1 MAKLRVEEKKY
12 RVTRKNTQVK
22 VNKKVYKTDET
33 FTAKEERVKSLLQ
46 SKYIEEVTN
55 G

>member
-1 MAKLRVEEKKY
+1 MKY
-12 RVTRKNTQVK
+12 RVIRKNSNVK
-22 VNKKVYKTDET
+22 IGKKVYKTDET